1 MASKNIIS
9 EKEFTAWGI
18 LDKTVFKLSRNVRR
32 LTDQSENQP

>member
-9 EKEFTAWGI
+9 EKEFTGI